1 LSFQVPYPGVKRKVE
16 TTMSSIPKQ
25 CDDSQLCAELNG
37 ETEGIAFHAL
47 YQGHPESRIV
57 TQGDN
62 FALVADISPLGI
74 GHTLLVPRNHYIN
87 FGTIPEELADELD
100 SFRGHCLSLISDHYG
115 PATVLEHGSSSNMRR
130 SACISHAHWHLIP
143 GLKSPIQIF
152 ERDGLRGF
160 DVCTW
165 RELGGFAELD
175 QPYFYYNFGSEH
187 RIYST
192 NLSMP
197 HQYLRIVMAEILGI
211 PEPEWDWALSLRP
224 ELLQA
229 TVQELRGVR
238 VHE

>member
-87 FGTIPEELADELD
+87 FGTIPEELANELD

-175 QPYFYYNFGSEH
+175 RPYFYYNFGSEH

-224 ELLQA
+224 ELLRA

-238 VHE
+238 AHE

>member
-1 LSFQVPYPGVKRKVE
+1 
-16 TTMSSIPKQ
+16 MSSIPKQ

-57 TQGDN
+57 TRGDN

-100 SFRGHCLSLISDHYG
+100 RFRGHCLSLISDHYG

-175 QPYFYYNFGSEH
+175 RPYFYYNFGSEH

-224 ELLQA
+224 ELLRA